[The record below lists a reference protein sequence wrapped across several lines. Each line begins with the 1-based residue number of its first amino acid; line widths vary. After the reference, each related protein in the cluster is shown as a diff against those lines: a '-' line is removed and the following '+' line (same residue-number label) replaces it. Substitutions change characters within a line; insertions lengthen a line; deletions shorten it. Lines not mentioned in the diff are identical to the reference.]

1 MSPKI
6 IYATIILIFAIIGM
20 TMLLDLNPFRIAK
33 RKQRLYFTSIALI
46 MFANI
51 FLMIKIGQPFMALYP
66 LLVHLPLVLLF
77 CFISR
82 RGFAKVFFVLLTMIF
97 LSYPPALVDIMAVQ
111 FFNIS
116 ALEQLVLLTLSCI
129 SILLFICKF
138 MWADFS
144 YVMKHLSTMETIRFC
159 FVPVG
164 YNILNYLLGRY
175 NYDATISPVRIV
187 LFLSALGVY
196 SLLLSFFHRTRE
208 FERIQVEQS
217 QLTLQIEATKEQLQS
232 LRISQEQMAIYR
244 HDLRH
249 HLTYLNS
256 CILENKLQ
264 DATEFIKQTCEDMD
278 SIIVEQYSQNEPV
291 NLILSS
297 YVSKAKEKGIS
308 IEVNVS
314 VTDFERFQ
322 ITDLCSLLANALENA
337 INACMQMNSPNEH
350 FIRLRMY
357 EKNNKLCLHISN
369 SYSVEPTFEQ
379 GIPIS
384 QKEGHGIG
392 VKSIIHVIEKYE
404 GIYGFSIKNGAF
416 TFQVSM

>member
-1 MSPKI
+1 MSLKI

-264 DATEFIKQTCEDMD
+264 DATEFIKQTCED
-278 SIIVEQYSQNEPV
+278 I
-291 NLILSS
+291 
-297 YVSKAKEKGIS
+297 
-308 IEVNVS
+308 

-369 SYSVEPTFEQ
+369 SYSVEPAFEQ